1 MLRVGKEI
9 EEEEGH
15 VDEGK
20 GKGRRGRGKES
31 MWEEGGREGEERAYV
46 GAVRA
51 TSFQSLVK
59 E

>member
-31 MWEEGGREGEERAYV
+31 MWEEGGGKERRERMWVLSGLPLSKV
-46 GAVRA
+46 
-51 TSFQSLVK
+51 
-59 E
+59 